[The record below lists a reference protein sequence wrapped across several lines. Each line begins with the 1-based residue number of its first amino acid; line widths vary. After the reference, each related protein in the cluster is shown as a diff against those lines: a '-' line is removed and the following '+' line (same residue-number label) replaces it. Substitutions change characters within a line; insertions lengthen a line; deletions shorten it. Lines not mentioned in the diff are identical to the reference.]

1 MSGGDKILNRIKA
14 DCDKTVSDILKEAD
28 DKCAEILKN
37 ADAQAKDAA
46 DAISKKADLKVEQIK
61 KSSKS
66 RCELEIRNT
75 ILNKRR
81 DEIDRTIA
89 DVQDYILNLND
100 NEYFDYLYKLA
111 STLNVNSGEVFL
123 NQKDLNRVPSDFI
136 DKFNS
141 AGINAQLSENTVD
154 IIGGFILKNGNIE
167 ENMAIDAVIMSKKDV
182 LEDIISRELF
192 K

>member
-1 MSGGDKILNRIKA
+1 MTFEKNDYIDPFIVKYLHSKLKKEIKI
-14 DCDKTVSDILKEAD
+14 
-28 DKCAEILKN
+28 
-37 ADAQAKDAA
+37 
-46 DAISKKADLKVEQIK
+46 
-61 KSSKS
+61 
-66 RCELEIRNT
+66 
-75 ILNKRR
+75 
-81 DEIDRTIA
+81 
-89 DVQDYILNLND
+89 QDYILNLND
-100 NEYFDYLYKLA
+100 NEYFDYLYRLA
-111 STLNVNSGEVFL
+111 STLNVNSGKVFL